1 MAQIKIIFNC
11 ESKVTEMFFP
21 ENIVIEDALLQY
33 LKTTNSK
40 LNLSIE
46 NIIFVYNA
54 RILNNKKDL
63 KMTLNELGLEYNDII
78 IVRKMKDISYRGGK
92 ERIITIIFQ
101 DERYPNSTNKCLTF
115 SNSTIIKD
123 VLIKYLNETNSIIDL
138 SPDKIFF
145 ISGARL
151 LNSEKYLNKTLS
163 DLNIRNN
170 YMFHVGNTNKV
181 IG

>member
-1 MAQIKIIFNC
+1 
-11 ESKVTEMFFP
+11 
-21 ENIVIEDALLQY
+21 
-33 LKTTNSK
+33 
-40 LNLSIE
+40 
-46 NIIFVYNA
+46 
-54 RILNNKKDL
+54 
-63 KMTLNELGLEYNDII
+63 MTLNELGLEYNDII
-78 IVRKMKDISYRGGK
+78 IVRKMKDISYSERE
-92 ERIITIIFQ
+92 ERIIAIKFR
-101 DERYPNSTNKCLTF
+101 DDRYPNSTNKCLTF

-145 ISGARL
+145 TSGARL

-170 YMFHVGNTNKV
+170 YKFHVHETNEV